1 MMMILAILLAAVAVL
16 ILIGRRLSTRK
27 RARSLVVGF
36 ILLDVGILLAALVI
50 TGLLWLGAPIPAVAA
65 AAAPPAQEGGG
76 VSGTVALSA
85 ALSTGL
91 ATLGAGIAVAVSGSA
106 AIGGITERPEIFGR
120 ALVIVGLAE
129 GIAIYGLII
138 SFFILTQ

>member
-1 MMMILAILLAAVAVL
+1 MMLLGISLGLAILL
-16 ILIGRRLSTRK
+16 LIGRRLSARN
-27 RARSLVVGF
+27 RARSLVGGF
-36 ILLDVGILLAALVI
+36 LLLDAGLLLAALVI
-50 TGLLWLGAPIPAVAA
+50 GALLWLGTPVPV
-65 AAAPPAQEGGG
+65 AAAPPMQEGEG
-76 VSGTVALSA
+76 VSGFVALSA

-91 ATLGAGIAVAVSGSA
+91 AALGAGIAVAIAGSA